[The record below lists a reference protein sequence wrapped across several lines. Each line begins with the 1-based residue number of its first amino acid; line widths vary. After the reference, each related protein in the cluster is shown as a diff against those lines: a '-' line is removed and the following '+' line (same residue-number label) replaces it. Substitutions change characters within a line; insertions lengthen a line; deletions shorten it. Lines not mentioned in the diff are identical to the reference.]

1 MAADKDAFADVFAG
15 NVSYANSFVD
25 AGLSGVAGQGLA
37 IITCIDSRINPLAVV
52 GMKAGDV
59 KIIRNAGAHVTDDV
73 LRTLVLAT
81 YLLNVNRVLVMPHTD
96 CRMANNSEAEIHANI
111 MDRHGVDTRSMEFNT
126 IDDQAKVL
134 EIGLTRIESFPLL
147 PDDLQVAG
155 ALYDVHTGRLEMFA
169 RESLRHF
176 TSCSE
181 RSNDGNGQG
190 EGDKTQRETNGY
202 VVKIR
207 NQHLDPDE
215 YQNYCQPNL

>member
-15 NVSYANSFVD
+15 NASYANSFVD

-81 YLLNVNRVLVMPHTD
+81 YSLNVNRVLVMPHTD

-169 RESLRHF
+169 R
-176 TSCSE
+176 
-181 RSNDGNGQG
+181 
-190 EGDKTQRETNGY
+190 
-202 VVKIR
+202 
-207 NQHLDPDE
+207 
-215 YQNYCQPNL
+215 